1 MARVKYEEGE
11 DIRFSFFQRG
21 RRLIRLDH
29 IVQQV
34 GGSKKKSQR
43 ITVFHTTIP
52 LIAPLEGFPAF
63 IQAAYEAVEKEGS
76 FVSKAPLGDF
86 KLQGITIE
94 FFSTEKSKAKDRLE
108 ILTNLTLYDFVV
120 EQEAKVS
127 MLRFKFKVQE
137 NRRGF
142 NLWLKHG
149 MTDGL
154 WGEFTPTDSALKQGD
169 GVQMSLTGDNGASEE
184 DEEEEEY
191 QEEDDMPNQDEERAA
206 AVAGD

>member
-1 MARVKYEEGE
+1 MAKPKFESSE
-11 DIRFSFFQRG
+11 DQRFSFFQRA

-43 ITVFHTTIP
+43 ITVFHATVP
-52 LIAPLEGFPAF
+52 LVAPFTGWPDF
-63 IQAAYEAVEKEGS
+63 IQAAYQAVEQEGS

-94 FFSTEKSKAKDRLE
+94 FFSTEASKPKERLE
-108 ILTNLTLYDFVV
+108 CLTNLTLYDFLV
-120 EQEAKVS
+120 EQEKDTSV
-127 MLRFKFKVQE
+127 LRFKFKVQE

-149 MTDGL
+149 MNDGL
-154 WGEFTPTDSALKQGD
+154 WADFVPAENSLKQGD
-169 GVQMSLTGDNGASEE
+169 GVQMSLTGDNGPAEE
-184 DEEEEEY
+184 EETEEEEE
-191 QEEDDMPNQDEERAA
+191 
-206 AVAGD
+206 AVEA